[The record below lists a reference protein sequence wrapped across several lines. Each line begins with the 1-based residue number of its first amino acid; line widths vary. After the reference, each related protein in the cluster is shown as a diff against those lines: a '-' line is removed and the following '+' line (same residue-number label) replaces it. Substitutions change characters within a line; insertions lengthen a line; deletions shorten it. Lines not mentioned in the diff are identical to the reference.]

1 VTVLEDGRSLGTQ
14 ALSGAQTLRW
24 KLDGGTSVV
33 GTAGDYRL
41 TIASDA
47 EIAVQSFGYAE
58 R

>member
-1 VTVLEDGRSLGTQ
+1 
-14 ALSGAQTLRW
+14 LRW
-24 KLDGGTSVV
+24 KLDGATSV
-33 GTAGDYRL
+33 GTAGDHRL